1 MSTAFHPKL
10 NIFPNLKPVLPRYS
24 PCLLSYLFSQ
34 CFLCCASLSF
44 NISLVS
50 TPAKPCPPLFC
61 LANPVASLFSPTG
74 IVLSSNYMLCF
85 FFFFAFL
92 ILTKMPYKAWNL
104 DVCSLESNLHII
116 STSMHHHQRHSTG
129 TLFSFLSFP
138 SEAMQ
143 VISGSRLHWSLWDVL
158 GKQQIL
164 CVRVIRQTSDRSH
177 LSIRWL
183 CDWSWDGIDQGSES
197 HRTEI

>member
-85 FFFFAFL
+85 FFFLLFL
-92 ILTKMPYKAWNL
+92 FSPKCHIRHEILMSALW
-104 DVCSLESNLHII
+104 SNLHII

-158 GKQQIL
+158 RKQQIL

-177 LSIRWL
+177 SSIR
-183 CDWSWDGIDQGSES
+183 
-197 HRTEI
+197 